1 MDQEVREKGWTKE
14 VRRSLVRRR
23 RGRGRMWDGRG
34 ELAGATQQ
42 RRRQASRS
50 LHGIDDDVSHVV
62 SDNPNKSTQHK
73 SIVAKHVEASIMNDR
88 TPGRQS
94 QPSDSLPDSLPR
106 SVARDVTTCPRH
118 HSLEPSHTH
127 PCSNASPKKTSV
139 TSSFPTFPRGMET
152 TPAASPRSFKECS
165 TRPTTRN

>member
-1 MDQEVREKGWTKE
+1 MG
-14 VRRSLVRRR
+14 
-23 RGRGRMWDGRG
+23 DGTG

-42 RRRQASRS
+42 RRRQGSRS

-106 SVARDVTTCPRH
+106 SVAGDVTTCPRP
-118 HSLEPSHTH
+118 HSLEPSHT
-127 PCSNASPKKTSV
+127 PSCSNASPEKDIRHLGIPHV
-139 TSSFPTFPRGMET
+139 P
-152 TPAASPRSFKECS
+152 
-165 TRPTTRN
+165 TRP